1 MDKQEKQKTE
11 KQESKVQGTKVMM
24 DAGKAPKKNKGSEAK
39 STKETTGNEPQIP
52 GVPGNEKAGGK
63 RYESDLTR
71 KERRELEKE
80 KLKSMG
86 WKGRLQ
92 YIWMYYKPA
101 MAAILAVILVGAGIH
116 QWVENL
122 KNKDIFYLAVINS
135 SMMYGDDLET
145 DFKAYLGDEDPYDI
159 VNIDTSMAMYEESG
173 SAYGTQM
180 KIVTLVAAGSID
192 VMVSPEDVYEQYSG
206 QDMFLDL
213 KDVLDADLYEKLKDD
228 IDGDR
233 LDLSNSTKWKE
244 TGMTGYE
251 PAYLTIVSSGKHLEN
266 TVKFIEYLYE

>member
-1 MDKQEKQKTE
+1 
-11 KQESKVQGTKVMM
+11 
-24 DAGKAPKKNKGSEAK
+24 
-39 STKETTGNEPQIP
+39 
-52 GVPGNEKAGGK
+52 
-63 RYESDLTR
+63 
-71 KERRELEKE
+71 
-80 KLKSMG
+80 
-86 WKGRLQ
+86 
-92 YIWMYYKPA
+92 
-101 MAAILAVILVGAGIH
+101 
-116 QWVENL
+116 
-122 KNKDIFYLAVINS
+122 
-135 SMMYGDDLET
+135 
-145 DFKAYLGDEDPYDI
+145 
-159 VNIDTSMAMYEESG
+159 MAMYEESG

-251 PAYLTIVSSGKHLEN
+251 PAYLTVVSSGKHLEN

>member
-1 MDKQEKQKTE
+1 MDKQEKQKTD
-11 KQESKVQGTKVMM
+11 KQESKVQGTKVRM

-71 KERRELEKE
+71 
-80 KLKSMG
+80 
-86 WKGRLQ
+86 KGRLQ

-251 PAYLTIVSSGKHLEN
+251 PAYLTVVSSGKHLEN

>member
-11 KQESKVQGTKVMM
+11 KQESKVQGTKVRM

-180 KIVTLVAAGSID
+180 KIVTRVAAGSID
-192 VMVSPEDVYEQYSG
+192 VMVSPEDVYEQ
-206 QDMFLDL
+206 
-213 KDVLDADLYEKLKDD
+213 DADLYEKLKDD

-251 PAYLTIVSSGKHLEN
+251 PAYLTVVSSGKHLEN